1 MTFTHL
7 QVSGKNGVRSVP
19 TGNIYGQ
26 YTLGTFD
33 GIYPLYNY

>member
-1 MTFTHL
+1 MIYTCL
-7 QVSGKNGVRSVP
+7 QDSGKNSARPVP

>member
-1 MTFTHL
+1 MIFICL
-7 QVSGKNGVRSVP
+7 QDSGKNGVGLVP

>member
-7 QVSGKNGVRSVP
+7 QVNGKNSVGSVP